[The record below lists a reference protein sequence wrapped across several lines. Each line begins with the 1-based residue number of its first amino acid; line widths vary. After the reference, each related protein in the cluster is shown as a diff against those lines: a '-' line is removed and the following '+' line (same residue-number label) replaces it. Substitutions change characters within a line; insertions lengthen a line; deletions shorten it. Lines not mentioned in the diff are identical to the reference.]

1 LWIVVP
7 GVFDANTNPRDL
19 EENPLKVDYSRLED
33 RNNDYT
39 QLGLQLAELF
49 HEDLSNM
56 EAGFSLRTK
65 VPSLH
70 SCHYQ
75 EDVGESMLADLMDH
89 DGGGEAGVGEAAA
102 GGAAAVDGGDM
113 YANSIMPQD
122 LADMAT
128 VYRILVHLQQK
139 SWPQAGRSRRGR
151 EEGPLHVQ
159 SSPAH

>member
-1 LWIVVP
+1 
-7 GVFDANTNPRDL
+7 
-19 EENPLKVDYSRLED
+19 VDYSRLED

-102 GGAAAVDGGDM
+102 SGAAAVDGGDM
-113 YANSIMPQD
+113 YANSFVKLVAIMPQRTWRTWP
-122 LADMAT
+122 LCTEFWGARGFNRGGRCIYNRKAG
-128 VYRILVHLQQK
+128 
-139 SWPQAGRSRRGR
+139 PQAGRSRRGR

-159 SSPAH
+159 SSGSLTMRS

>member
-1 LWIVVP
+1 MP

-19 EENPLKVDYSRLED
+19 EENPLKVDDFMPMIADYSRLED

-102 GGAAAVDGGDM
+102 SGAAAVDGGDM

-128 VYRILVHLQQK
+128 VYRILGRPSRPKQK
-139 SWPQAGRSRRGR
+139 RP
-151 EEGPLHVQ
+151 
-159 SSPAH
+159 